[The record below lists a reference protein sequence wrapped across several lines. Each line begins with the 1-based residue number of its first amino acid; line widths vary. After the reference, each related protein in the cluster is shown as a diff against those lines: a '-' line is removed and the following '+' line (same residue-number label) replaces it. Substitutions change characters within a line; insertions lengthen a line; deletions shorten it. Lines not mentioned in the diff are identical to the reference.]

1 MKRFI
6 LLLAAI
12 ALAATLAMGQAPAG
26 FYYTAAIYQNG
37 RPVANRDVAIEITL
51 KDNRGSSLLGP
62 KSYAA
67 RTDAAGIVNIL
78 VEDEGNALLT
88 MDWSNG
94 VTIHPAVTIDGGT
107 KTPLAPVKLAA
118 VPYALNAV
126 AGMTIKA
133 PESFPTDE
141 PLFAVKDS
149 DGTPIFEVTRNGVFL
164 NVNDSEATRGPRGGF
179 AVNSR
184 SRGNLM
190 ALNNGSASFN
200 VDDASGTRGPRGG
213 FAVNLIT
220 SENGQTREG
229 EAGAKAPQPLMSLSE
244 NESYFSLSSCGG
256 IDNQFTL
263 RDRCNDNTPIFGVTN
278 QGTIVANQ
286 TTVKNGA
293 GNIITSKTELK
304 YMGSTAPINRWTPVW
319 HPYISLKDDPNSPNV
334 PSSYTIQLTDE
345 KYKKLVEVTDIKT
358 ILNGKPQIVKGLKLR
373 GSLEDALE
381 FAEENPGPSGPL
393 TCAFNVNILYDKTH
407 QQPGAF
413 ESNVPVRCDFTPL
426 FNDTKQITHMEIR
439 VNMSNVQEEM
449 RKIEFRSQGV
459 ILNAALLSEDYSIDK
474 VEGDLEGMKLRIEP
488 STQNGENT
496 AVIVFPKEELQK
508 IIPPSPKTKEGKI
521 WLKNNRDE
529 EGFINVEIQFLP

>member
-1 MKRFI
+1 MQRFI

-12 ALAATLAMGQAPAG
+12 ALTATLAMGQAPAG

-94 VTIHPAVTIDGGT
+94 VTIHPAVTIDGGA

-190 ALNNGSASFN
+190 ALDNGSVSFN

-220 SENGQTREG
+220 SENGRTREG

-244 NESYFSLSSCGG
+244 NESYFSLSSCGD

-319 HPYISLKDDPNSPNV
+319 HPYISLKDDPNGPNV
-334 PSSYTIQLTDE
+334 PSSYTIGLTDE

-358 ILNGKPQIVKGLKLR
+358 SLNGKPQIVK
-373 GSLEDALE
+373 DALE
-381 FAEENPGPSGPL
+381 FAEANPGPSGPL
-393 TCAFNVNILYDKTH
+393 TCAFNVNILYDQTH

-413 ESNVPVRCDFTPL
+413 ESNVPVQCDFTPL
-426 FNDTKQITHMEIR
+426 FNNKKQITHMEIR
-439 VNMSNVQEEM
+439 VSMSDVQEEV

-459 ILNAALLSEDYSIDK
+459 ILNAALLSEGYSIDK

-488 STQNGENT
+488 SMQNGENT

-508 IIPPSPKTKEGKI
+508 ITPPSPKTKEGKI
-521 WLKNNRDE
+521 RLKNNRDE

>member
-1 MKRFI
+1 MQRFI

-12 ALAATLAMGQAPAG
+12 ALTATLAMGQAPAG

-94 VTIHPAVTIDGGT
+94 VTIHPAVTIDGGA

-220 SENGQTREG
+220 SENGRTREG
-229 EAGAKAPQPLMSLSE
+229 AAGTKAPQPLMSLSE

-286 TTVKNGA
+286 TTVKSGA

-319 HPYISLKDDPNSPNV
+319 HPYISLKDDPNGPNV
-334 PSSYTIQLTDE
+334 PSSYTIKLTDE
-345 KYKKLVEVTDIKT
+345 KYKELVEVTDIKT

-373 GSLEDALE
+373 GSLEDALK
-381 FAEENPGPSGPL
+381 FAEANPGPSGPL
-393 TCAFNVNILYDKTH
+393 TCAFNVNILYDQTH

-413 ESNVPVRCDFTPL
+413 ESNVQVRCDFTPL
-426 FNDTKQITHMEIR
+426 FNNKKQITHMEIR
-439 VNMSNVQEEM
+439 VNMSNVQEEV
-449 RKIEFRSQGV
+449 RKIELGSQGV
-459 ILNAALLSEDYSIDK
+459 ILNAALLTDGYSIDET
-474 VEGDLEGMKLRIEP
+474 EGALEGMRLKIVP
-488 STQNGENT
+488 STQNGEQT
-496 AVIVFPKEELQK
+496 AAIIFPKEELQK
-508 IIPPSPKTKEGKI
+508 ITPSSPTKKEGKI
-521 WLKNNRDE
+521 WLKNKRGE
-529 EGFINVEIQFLP
+529 KGFIHVEIQFLP

>member
-1 MKRFI
+1 MQRFI

-12 ALAATLAMGQAPAG
+12 ALTATLAMGQAPAG

-94 VTIHPAVTIDGGT
+94 VTIHPAVTIDGGA

-220 SENGQTREG
+220 SENGRTRKG
-229 EAGAKAPQPLMSLSE
+229 EAGTKAPQPLMSLSE

-263 RDRCNDNTPIFGVTN
+263 RDRCNDNTPIFGVPN

-286 TTVKNGA
+286 TTVKSGA
-293 GNIITSKTELK
+293 GNIVTSKTELK

-319 HPYISLKDDPNSPNV
+319 HPYISLKDDPNGPNV
-334 PSSYTIQLTDE
+334 PSSYTIELTDE

-358 ILNGKPQIVKGLKLR
+358 ILNGKPQIVKGLKLK
-373 GSLEDALE
+373 GSLEDALK

-413 ESNVPVRCDFTPL
+413 ESNVQVRCDFTPL
-426 FNDTKQITHMEIR
+426 FNDKEQITHMEIR
-439 VNMSNVQEEM
+439 VIMSNVQEEV

-459 ILNAALLSEDYSIDK
+459 ILNAALLTDGYSIDET
-474 VEGDLEGMKLRIEP
+474 EGALEGMRLKIVP
-488 STQNGENT
+488 STQNGEQT
-496 AVIVFPKEELQK
+496 AAIIFPKEELQK
-508 IIPPSPKTKEGKI
+508 ITPSSPTKKEGKI
-521 WLKNNRDE
+521 WLKNKRGE
-529 EGFINVEIQFLP
+529 KGFIHVEIQFLP